1 MQLVHAGNVF
11 PMQNCHSCN
20 LFSFSFVY
28 QSPWHRGFFH
38 CNFFCL
44 YTEMTSEKYFAYVC
58 IVHHLMFE
66 YKWNMYPILFCLWI
80 RKAGCKLRRVYLLV
94 LWMLGGRWVWKK
106 LFLKCFFLTIQVYI
120 EKQKGEIL
128 GVVIVESGWGS
139 ILPTVIIANMMHG
152 GPAEKSGKLN
162 IGDQIMSI
170 NGTSLVGLPL
180 STCQSIIKVRKIF
193 LEATHFKTVT

>member
-44 YTEMTSEKYFAYVC
+44 YTEMTSEKCFAYVC

-106 LFLKCFFLTIQVYI
+106 LFFKMLFSYYTGLHWKA
-120 EKQKGEIL
+120 KGRNPGCGDCGVWL
-128 GVVIVESGWGS
+128 GIHFAYSYHSQHDAWRTSREVWEAEHRGPDHVNQWDQLGWFTTLNVSEHYKGKENISGS
-139 ILPTVIIANMMHG
+139 YP
-152 GPAEKSGKLN
+152 
-162 IGDQIMSI
+162 
-170 NGTSLVGLPL
+170 
-180 STCQSIIKVRKIF
+180 F
-193 LEATHFKTVT
+193 